1 MMEESEIQQAKLIK
15 RLSEFMP
22 EGDVQT
28 MVRAALQP
36 EDMMTRKMA
45 ELLWDNLPLDTKTK
59 LGNSLET
66 FLDEVEHESKASF
79 ISPAAQKHIRL
90 RNEKTWD

>member
-1 MMEESEIQQAKLIK
+1 MDESEKKQAQLVK
-15 RLSEFMP
+15 RLSEFME

-28 MVRAALQP
+28 MVGAAIRP
-36 EDMMTRKMA
+36 DDTMTRKMA
-45 ELLWDNLPLDTKTK
+45 ELIWDNLPPETKTK
-59 LGNSLET
+59 LGNSLDT
-66 FLDEVEHESKASF
+66 FLDEVSQDAKPAF

>member
-1 MMEESEIQQAKLIK
+1 MDESEKQQAKLIK

-28 MVRAALQP
+28 MVGAALRP
-36 EDMMTRKMA
+36 DDMMTRKMA
-45 ELLWDNLPLDTKTK
+45 ELLWDNLPVETKTQ
-59 LGNSLET
+59 LGNSLDT
-66 FLDEVEHESKASF
+66 FLDEVEHESQAGF